1 MTIMRIT
8 LRTFEFLTMVMIGL
22 GVLASLSRWTEVRV
36 AGYALLLMGSY
47 FFYETGVERK
57 RRRRKKAFYQRIGRI
72 VMKGLE
78 G

>member
-1 MTIMRIT
+1 MTNMRIT
-8 LRTFEFLTMVMIGL
+8 LRTFEFLTIVMIGL
-22 GVLASLSRWTEVRV
+22 GLLASLSRWTEVRF
-36 AGYALLLMGSY
+36 AGYALLLLGSY

-72 VMKGLE
+72 VVKGLE

>member
-1 MTIMRIT
+1 MTNMRIT
-8 LRTFEFLTMVMIGL
+8 LRTFEFLTIVMIGL
-22 GVLASLSRWTEVRV
+22 GLLASLSRWTEVRF
-36 AGYALLLMGSY
+36 AGYALLLLGSY

-57 RRRRKKAFYQRIGRI
+57 RRRRKKAFYQRIGQI

>member
-1 MTIMRIT
+1 MTNMRIT
-8 LRTFEFLTMVMIGL
+8 LRTFELLTMVMIGL
-22 GVLASLSRWTEVRV
+22 GILGSLSRWTEVRV

-57 RRRRKKAFYQRIGRI
+57 RRRRKKAFYQKIGRI
-72 VMKGLE
+72 VMQGLE